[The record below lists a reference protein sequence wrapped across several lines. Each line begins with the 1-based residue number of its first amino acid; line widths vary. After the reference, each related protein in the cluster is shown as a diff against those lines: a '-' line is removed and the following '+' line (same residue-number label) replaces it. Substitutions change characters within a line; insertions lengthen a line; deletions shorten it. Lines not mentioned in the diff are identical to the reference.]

1 MASSL
6 LLFVLLCFSSY
17 AVSSP
22 LAVLSEPSAY
32 DVLRSYGFP
41 IGLLP
46 KGVTGYDLNAPSGD
60 FSAYL
65 GGDCSFSIKDS
76 YQLRYQATVSGTIST
91 NRLYNLKGVSVKIL
105 FFWINIIEVVHRDGV
120 LQFSIGIAS
129 ADFTEDNFLESP
141 QCGCGFDC
149 VGGPGDGAR
158 IKLRVPA

>member
-6 LLFVLLCFSSY
+6 LLLLLVCFSSS

-22 LAVLSEPSAY
+22 LTVLSKPSAY
-32 DVLRSYGFP
+32 DVLQSYGFP
-41 IGLLP
+41 VGLLP
-46 KGVTGYDLNAPSGD
+46 KGATGYDLDSSSGE

-65 GGDCSFSIKDS
+65 DGDCSFSIKNS
-76 YQLRYQATVSGTIST
+76 YQLRYQSTISGTIST

-105 FFWINIIEVVHRDGV
+105 FFWINIIEVVHRDGA
-120 LQFSIGIAS
+120 LEFSVGIAS
-129 ADFTEDNFLESP
+129 ADFTEDNFFESP

-149 VGGPGDGAR
+149 VGGAGDGAR